1 MLANVPRTVRAE
13 PDSADGEK
21 GFAHGA
27 GDTVDGMRA
36 LVIVDVQRDFC
47 EGGALAVTGGAAL
60 ARDLTHYLDGVTAR
74 DRYAHVVATQDR
86 HIDPGGHFSDHPDY
100 VTSWPPHCIA
110 GTAGA
115 AFHPDLCTD
124 RIEAVF
130 SKGAF
135 GAGYSGFD
143 GADDDGVGLADWLVQ
158 RGVDSVDVVG
168 IATDHCVR
176 ATAEDAIR
184 AGFDTTVLL
193 DLTVGV
199 APETTAAALAAL
211 RSGGVDLLRR

>member
-1 MLANVPRTVRAE
+1 
-13 PDSADGEK
+13 
-21 GFAHGA
+21 
-27 GDTVDGMRA
+27 MRA
-36 LVIVDVQRDFC
+36 LVIVDVQSDFC

-60 ARDLTHYLDGVTAR
+60 ARDLTRYLDSAAAR
-74 DRYAHVVATQDR
+74 DRYAHVVATKDH

-115 AFHPDLCTD
+115 TFHPDLCTD

-130 SKGAF
+130 LKGAF
-135 GAGYSGFD
+135 SSGYSGFE
-143 GADDDGVGLADWLVQ
+143 GIDDDGVGLADWLAR
-158 RGVDSVDVVG
+158 RGADSVDVVG

-176 ATAEDAIR
+176 ATAADAIG
-184 AGFDTTVLL
+184 AGFATAVLP

-211 RSGGVDLLRR
+211 RSSGVDLLRG